1 MRRRPHGFREGH
13 AHSAG
18 STPVICRS
26 ADPCP
31 VILTTPPMT
40 RKWDA
45 LAQEILAPALHI
57 PSSPLTLA
65 GFGMH
70 AIQSASSLVRCV
82 FRGPRARAL
91 FAGLAAHSIVA
102 LDQPGTSAIGLAL
115 AAAVTLRVGQ
125 SHAVARNKLRRRW
138 RPCSDRPGE
147 SSNLDWALDGIPWR
161 NPECARAGT
170 VHLGGPSKRSRR
182 ERLRP
187 GTIRTVRHLSF

>member
-1 MRRRPHGFREGH
+1 
-13 AHSAG
+13 
-18 STPVICRS
+18 
-26 ADPCP
+26 
-31 VILTTPPMT
+31 
-40 RKWDA
+40 
-45 LAQEILAPALHI
+45 
-57 PSSPLTLA
+57 
-65 GFGMH
+65 MH

-138 RPCSDRPGE
+138 RPCSDRSGE

-170 VHLGGPSKRSRR
+170 VHLGGTIEEIAAGEAAAWDHKNSPAPFVLIAQPSLFDPTRA
-182 ERLRP
+182 P
-187 GTIRTVRHLSF
+187 AGRHTAWAYCHVPNA